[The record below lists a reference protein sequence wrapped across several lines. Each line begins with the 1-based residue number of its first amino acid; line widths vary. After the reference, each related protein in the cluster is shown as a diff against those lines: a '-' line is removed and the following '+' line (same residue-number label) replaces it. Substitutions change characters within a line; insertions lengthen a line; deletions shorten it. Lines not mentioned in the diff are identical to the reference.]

1 MEEFNT
7 EFFIDEIEKRPSIWD
22 MTSRDYLNKII
33 KRNAWE
39 EIVLIFSE
47 EGCTEEKKKVLGM
60 YYFILITYFLLL
72 YYFNS

>member
-22 MTSRDYLNKII
+22 MTSRDYSNKII

-60 YYFILITYFLLL
+60 YYFILIT
-72 YYFNS
+72 

>member
-22 MTSRDYLNKII
+22 MTSRDYSNKII

-60 YYFILITYFLLL
+60 YLLYFNYLFFITLLL
-72 YYFNS
+72 

>member
-22 MTSRDYLNKII
+22 MTSRDYSNKII
-33 KRNAWE
+33 KRNAWK

-47 EGCTEEKKKVLGM
+47 EGCTEEKK
-60 YYFILITYFLLL
+60 
-72 YYFNS
+72 